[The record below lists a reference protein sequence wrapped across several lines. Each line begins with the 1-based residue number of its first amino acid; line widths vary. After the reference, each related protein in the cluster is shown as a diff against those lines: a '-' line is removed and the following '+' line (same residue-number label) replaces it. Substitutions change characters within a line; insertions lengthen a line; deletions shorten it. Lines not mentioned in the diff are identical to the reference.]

1 MFEKIIAQIVLA
13 LIGWLEKRIEKG
25 STAVDSDVDMDRL
38 RVAGS
43 RIDEWLQ
50 QNGVSGGRQSTQNGA
65 TGQG

>member
-43 RIDEWLQ
+43 RIDEWLR